1 MCLKCHSGLSD
12 NNIIEQLLNEI
23 DKKQFDKWNTTTV
36 SHMFIIASGFNW
48 NINKK
53 LAIQLLKDFL
63 EYINNKP
70 IGYLPETGI
79 ENMYHK
85 DKLNNALNYIISN
98 KISNIN
104 ELYSL
109 FTID

>member
-12 NNIIEQLLNEI
+12 NNIREQLLNEI
-23 DKKQFDKWNTTTV
+23 DKKQFDKWNTTTG
-36 SHMFIIASGFNW
+36 SHMFIIASGSNG

-63 EYINNKP
+63 EYINNKS

-79 ENMYHK
+79 KNIYHK

-98 KISNIN
+98 IN
-104 ELYSL
+104 ELFYL
-109 FTID
+109 FN

>member
-1 MCLKCHSGLSD
+1 MCLECHSKLSD
-12 NNIIEQLLNEI
+12 NNIREQLLNEI
-23 DKKQFDKWNTTTV
+23 EKKRFDKWNTTSV
-36 SHMFIIASGFNW
+36 SHMFIIASGFNG

-70 IGYLPETGI
+70 IEYLPETGV
-79 ENMYHK
+79 EKMYHK
-85 DKLNNALNYIISN
+85 DKLYNALNHIISN

-104 ELYSL
+104 ELFSL